1 MEIMPNPQVML
12 VVFIVFMITMLMLNK
27 FVFQPLFT
35 YMDQREQKVTNDLQ
49 LVTREDNELQ
59 RIENEIHEVLSNAK
73 AQAFAAK
80 EEQIEEAKK
89 SANAKIERIQNEN
102 REKMDAFMAKLQEN
116 RDSIKNDLRTNIGDI
131 ESLLTTK
138 IRHI

>member
-89 SANAKIERIQNEN
+89 SANAKIGRIQNEN